1 MIAWMVVST
10 YTVAGRQITEKEKRK
25 RQKKKKKEKQDGG
38 RKKVASSKIP
48 RQPRNLHEQSVQLE
62 DVHLVKGRERHRCQR
77 EASSVTRS
85 QGLGCFLSVGFSGRQ
100 RGD

>member
-77 EASSVTRS
+77 KASSVSRS
-85 QGLGCFLSVGFSGRQ
+85 QGLGCFLSVGFSSQ
-100 RGD
+100 RRD